1 MIDPKTWL
9 MKSPAWLYSIF
20 SPVFYTILSI
30 LFAGAVYAQ
39 KKTDNCFMLLWY
51 EEKKLMTAPC

>member
-20 SPVFYTILSI
+20 SPVFYTILFI
-30 LFAGAVYAQ
+30 LFAGAVDAQ
-39 KKTDNCFMLLWY
+39 KKTDNSFMLL
-51 EEKKLMTAPC
+51 